1 MLFNFTVLGII
12 YIRRKQMSNEKQ
24 QTRTFEL
31 KVIVKASTMEA
42 IDELL
47 EMQQKVFSGQMQREL
62 EGEGFD
68 KVTATFIEI
77 TK

>member
-1 MLFNFTVLGII
+1 
-12 YIRRKQMSNEKQ
+12 MSDNKQ

-68 KVTATFIEI
+68 KVTATFTEI
-77 TK
+77 TNERI

>member
-1 MLFNFTVLGII
+1 
-12 YIRRKQMSNEKQ
+12 MSNEKQ